1 MQSWYINIT
10 SVFILTPHWQKTTP
24 LLTNSGDLQQLQSYV
39 ACNSDSKT
47 HKFLQMTDINQPA
60 SQPFYGLFIEV
71 TPVKNWRILLV

>member
-1 MQSWYINIT
+1 MQSWYSNIT

-47 HKFLQMTDINQPA
+47 HKFLQMTDINQPT
-60 SQPFYGLFIEV
+60 SQPFYGLFY
-71 TPVKNWRILLV
+71 RGHSS